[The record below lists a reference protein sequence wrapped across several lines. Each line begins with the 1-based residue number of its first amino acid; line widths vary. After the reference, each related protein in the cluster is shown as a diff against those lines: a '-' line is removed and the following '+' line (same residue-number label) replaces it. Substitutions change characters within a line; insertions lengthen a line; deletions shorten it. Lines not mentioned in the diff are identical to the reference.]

1 MSSKPCRSKPGL
13 SNSEIFSGTEGSN
26 NDVPNLSKLLS
37 QYSKTTQEQM
47 GTPPADISSA
57 STPLKCHPDEAS
69 KYDTSS
75 ASDEETNQLFQ
86 EVRRKRVR

>member
-1 MSSKPCRSKPGL
+1 MSLSKPCHSKR
-13 SNSEIFSGTEGSN
+13 NSEILSGTEGSN
-26 NDVPNLSKLLS
+26 DDVPNLSEILS

-69 KYDTSS
+69 EYDTYFLSI
-75 ASDEETNQLFQ
+75 
-86 EVRRKRVR
+86 